1 MNDHP
6 DTNSPQPRWQPYLY
20 AAGVLAAFASLLI
33 IGGLLG
39 DSPYLEH
46 AFFVLFAAGTV
57 SQVFLRPARVPSLAG
72 RIFCTAFFALASAG
86 KLSQDKSYFGIGY
99 GILAAIYFGLSIRTA
114 VQKRRL
120 RAEQSER
127 LKRASETMGR
137 VFRDGGLPERDPPD

>member
-1 MNDHP
+1 MSDHP

-57 SQVFLRPARVPSLAG
+57 SQVFLRPTRTPSLAG
-72 RIFCTAFFALASAG
+72 LIFFTAFFALTSAG
-86 KLSQDKSYFGIGY
+86 NLSQDKSYFGIGY
-99 GILAAIYFGLSIRTA
+99 GILAAICFGLSIRTA